1 MLLAS
6 TWSTIYVNDPHGH
19 AYDDD
24 DDDYDDDMM
33 MINVIKINHMM
44 IIQHLSMGSSCIV
57 ETVMG
62 NALSQWNSSFRMEII
77 IFADY

>member
-24 DDDYDDDMM
+24 DDDMM